1 MRLVYFSTPLPNC
14 QILFDSF
21 FRFCYTFFKI
31 SFEFGDLMKKLWIG
45 VLLIALLLTGCTA
58 SKPEETD
65 LFAMD
70 TLMKIKIWGD
80 PEELTLVTDEIRRL
94 DLLLSA
100 ADSGSLLSQINLIG
114 AAELSGD
121 VLTLMQ
127 DAVSL
132 SEKTGGAFD
141 PTVYP
146 LVRLWGFPE
155 EEYHVPSQDELDE
168 TLALVGT
175 EHIHLDGSTVTLDE
189 GTMLDFGAIA
199 KGYAAQQC
207 VNLLEQHGVE
217 AALLSLGGNVQT
229 LGTKPDGS
237 AWTIGI
243 ADPENP
249 SQAIAELSFFGSK
262 ALVTSG
268 GYQRFF
274 EFDGVSYHH
283 ILDPKTGL
291 PADNSLA
298 SVTIISDNGEVA
310 DAYSTALFVMGL
322 EEATEF
328 WKAQNDFE
336 AVLILK
342 DQTIYA
348 TEGCAELLGGCEFT
362 VIER

>member
-1 MRLVYFSTPLPNC
+1 
-14 QILFDSF
+14 
-21 FRFCYTFFKI
+21 
-31 SFEFGDLMKKLWIG
+31 MKKLLIG
-45 VLLIALLLTGCTA
+45 VLLIALFLTGCTA
-58 SKPEETD
+58 SKPEEAD

-80 PEELTLVTDEIRRL
+80 SEDLKLVTDEIHRL

-100 ADSGSLLSQINLIG
+100 ADSGSTLSQLNLAG
-114 AAELSGD
+114 SAELSGD
-121 VLTLMQ
+121 ILALVRDSL
-127 DAVSL
+127 SL
-132 SEKTGGAFD
+132 SEKTGSAFD

-155 EEYHVPSQDELDE
+155 EEYHVPSQEELE
-168 TLALVGT
+168 KTLALVGI
-175 EHIHLDGSTVTLDE
+175 EHVHLDGSTVTLDE
-189 GTMLDFGAIA
+189 GTMLDLGAIA

-207 VNLLEQHGVE
+207 ANLLEQNGAE

-229 LGTKPDGS
+229 LGSKPDGS
-237 AWTIGI
+237 AWAVGI

-249 SQAIAELSFFGSK
+249 SQAIAELTFFGSK

-274 EFDGVSYHH
+274 EFDGVPYHH

-298 SVTIISDNGEVA
+298 SVTIVCDNGEAA

-322 EEATEF
+322 EAATAF
-328 WKAQNDFE
+328 WKTQNDFE
-336 AVLILK
+336 AVFILK
-342 DQTIYA
+342 DRTIYA
-348 TEGCAELLGGCEFT
+348 TEGCAELLSGCEFT